1 MYLIYENCKK
11 IALGTV
17 FFALCFF
24 PIFAHGK
31 NDKEAKTAENYNAYA
46 ESFDLTGRKKG
57 TYNIYVTA
65 DDFGGN
71 RAMQGPFN
79 IKHDPKSDLPV
90 LNITNPVKNIRIT
103 GNLNIVGSCIDDDGV
118 DYVELVLDDDA
129 ENPIRAKGKEFWS
142 YYLDTKNLAEG
153 LHKIQVTGIDIN
165 GLRGNPVTVNWHLD
179 RRLPVS
185 EMENYG
191 MGMLVSGNV
200 KFHGTVSDGNGIKS
214 FEYSNDGGKT
224 FAPARI
230 KTNKKE
236 GTSSFDISVSTKKIE
251 DGPAVLW
258 LKAKDNAGS
267 VGLYSFL
274 YFVDNSAPDVK
285 IVFPTDS
292 DTLAGQFFVAGYAK
306 DAVGLESLSWK
317 LGNETG
323 EIELIPGNPYW
334 TVPFDTN
341 TMQASSFSITA
352 RDRAGNVTSASQRLN
367 INNASNMPVLTITE
381 PLGKIAADN
390 TDEIFLRGF
399 AKDNNGVQ
407 SISYSL
413 DGADPV
419 AVKTQGAFCV
429 KLAEALALAP
439 GKHTVSITALDI
451 NGVSSAV
458 KKADFQV
465 LAPAFNEDTLASLP
479 KLTLDG
485 PTSGS
490 WVKTSMR
497 LTGTA
502 SDDSGIQTIEYSL
515 DGGAMWEPL
524 PLASQTRASA
534 TFNTDISL
542 SLIDDGFIKVDVRVF
557 NKNGGVSYKHAAV
570 IKDSEAPSAIALLPA
585 PEDVVNGKTTVAI
598 AIKDAGGLDKAYF
611 IPSRGNRQ
619 EVPIAPLIVL
629 DVGTPNNQIGS
640 DMRFEV
646 RDRAGNVTT
655 LSSWDF
661 RVDAKADIPKTEIH
675 LPQENEL
682 ITRDF
687 TISGVV
693 YDDDGPCT
701 IYYRIDK
708 NKYVKLPETGTS
720 FAIDVPLSVL
730 GDNEHSISMYSVDVN
745 GVESPEVTRNFRVS
759 LEEPK
764 ATVATPTIDTVVKDT
779 ITFTGAA
786 SDKNGI
792 ANVQISLDNG
802 ASYNNVEGTT
812 TWKYTVDTRALPSG
826 TQVVFIKA
834 IDNYGVQGLYSS
846 IVSIDNIAPTV
857 YMEMPVDGAK
867 TSGMLFISGYAFDNM
882 NLENLYADIRSLERK
897 PVGAIGHVTIAPDR
911 IIGKTLDLSSLQ
923 DGIYNVELAGEDKA
937 GNVTRIS
944 RNIEL
949 TRAVKIAS
957 VDILYPLDG
966 ETKQG
971 SFKIYGQATAENT
984 ISSLTLYIDGKN
996 FGTTEL
1002 TPTGFFMFDV
1012 TPDVLSEGTH
1022 GYKVVATIENG
1033 KRVSSRTQNVVYSK
1047 TGPWVEID
1055 NFMYGDFAKE
1065 RPIIRG
1071 QAGYSISTAE
1081 LDLLKSKEITKEQKK
1096 TISNK
1101 AVKTVEL
1108 SFDNGKTFKKISSGK
1123 KWKYRIE
1130 NQDIAEGYH
1139 FMLVKA
1145 TMKNGETA
1153 ITRTVVQIDRTS
1165 PFLKLVDP
1173 ASGGRYNQELLATGL
1188 ASDNVGLTD
1197 VQLVLRKGGKGT
1209 WEVPTFFKGL
1219 HFDAKIWGA
1228 TLYQIGVGLSF
1239 FDDAVK
1245 VQMFFGQFTQTQREI
1260 FVKNINNM
1268 RGRYG
1273 GNVLTA
1279 KILANI
1285 GTIEF
1290 GKFAGHDFDWLAM
1303 NFALGA
1309 DFSYF
1314 TQTQSGKAQILS
1326 ALIGQI
1332 EFPRVTIAKAKYF
1345 RTFAFYF
1352 ETAIWFIP
1360 TDVIAA
1366 TAIKSIIPQ
1375 FAGGFRINVF

>member
-1 MYLIYENCKK
+1 MHSIPKTYKLVI
-11 IALGTV
+11 LPV
-17 FFALCFF
+17 LFFALCFA
-24 PIFAHGK
+24 PMFAHGK
-31 NDKEAKTAENYNAYA
+31 ADKEARTAENFNSYEEN
-46 ESFDLTGRKKG
+46 FDLTTRRKG

-71 RAMQGPFN
+71 QTMQGPFN
-79 IKHDPKSDLPV
+79 IKYDPKSDLPIPT
-90 LNITNPVKNIRIT
+90 ITNPVENMRIT
-103 GNLNIVGSCIDDDGV
+103 GNLNIVGTCIDDDGIE
-118 DYVELVLDDDA
+118 YVELILDGDT

-142 YYLDTKNLAEG
+142 YYLDTTKLEEG

-165 GLRGNPVTVNWHLD
+165 GLRGNPITLGWHLD
-179 RRLPVS
+179 RKAPIT
-185 EMENYG
+185 EMQNYG
-191 MGMLVSGNV
+191 MGMLVSGKI
-200 KFHGTVSDGNGIKS
+200 KFHGTVSDGNGINNLQYS
-214 FEYSNDGGKT
+214 FDGGNNFIATRVKV
-224 FAPARI
+224 
-230 KTNKKE
+230 NKKE
-236 GTSSFDISVSTKKIE
+236 GTSTFDIPLDTKNIA

-258 LKAKDNAGS
+258 LKSTDNAGS
-267 VGLYSFL
+267 IGLYSFL
-274 YFVDNSAPDVK
+274 YFVDNSAPDVQ
-285 IVFPTDS
+285 IVFPTDVDILS
-292 DTLAGQFFVAGYAK
+292 GQFSVAGYAK
-306 DAVGLESLSWK
+306 DTIGLESLTWK

-323 EIELIPGNPYW
+323 ELEIIPGNPYW

-341 TMQASSFSITA
+341 TMKASSFSITA
-352 RDRAGNVTSASQRLN
+352 KDRAGNITNASQK
-367 INNASNMPVLTITE
+367 ITIDNAYDKPKLMISE
-381 PLGKIAADN
+381 PLAKIAADN
-390 TDEIFLRGF
+390 TDEIYLRGF
-399 AKDNNGVQ
+399 AKDDDGIQ

-413 DGADPV
+413 DGAEAV
-419 AVKTQGAFCV
+419 EVKTQGSFYA
-429 KLAEALALAP
+429 KLADVLTLAP
-439 GKHTVSITALDI
+439 GKHTLTVTAFDI
-451 NGVSSAV
+451 NGVASET
-458 KKADFQV
+458 KKADFQI
-465 LAPAFNEDTLASLP
+465 LAPTFTEDVLASLP
-479 KLTLDG
+479 KLTIDR
-485 PTSGS
+485 PTSGA

-497 LTGTA
+497 LAGTA

-515 DGGAMWEPL
+515 DGGVTWAPL

-542 SLIDDGFIKVDVRVF
+542 SLVEDGYIKIDLRAF
-557 NKNGGVSYKHAAV
+557 NNNGAVSYKHTAV
-570 IKDSEAPSAIALLPA
+570 TKDSEAPTAIALLPA
-585 PEDVVNGKTTVAI
+585 SGDVVNGRTIMAI
-598 AIKDAGGLDKAYF
+598 AIKDAFGLDKAYF
-611 IPSRGNRQ
+611 TPARGSRK
-619 EVPIAPLIVL
+619 EVPIAPLVVL
-629 DVGTPNNQIGS
+629 DVGTPDNQIGTG
-640 DMRFEV
+640 MQFEV
-646 RDRAGNVTT
+646 RDHAGNVTT

-661 RVDAKADIPKTEIH
+661 SVDAKADIPRTEIH

-693 YDDDGPCT
+693 YDDDGACS
-701 IYYRIDK
+701 IYYSVDG
-708 NKYVKLPETGTS
+708 NKEVKFPETGTS
-720 FAIDVPLSVL
+720 FAIDVPLSSL
-730 GDNEHSISMYSVDVN
+730 TDNEHTITMYSVDVN
-745 GVESPEVTRNFRVS
+745 GLQGPSVTRKFRVS

-779 ITFTGAA
+779 IVFTGAA

-792 ANVQISLDNG
+792 AKVQISFDNG
-802 ASYNNVEGTT
+802 SSYNDVEGTT

-834 IDNYGVQGLYSS
+834 TDNYGVQGLYSS

-867 TSGMLFISGYAFDNM
+867 TSGMLFLSGYAFDNM
-882 NLENLYADIRSLERK
+882 DLSKLYADVRSLEGKSNRH
-897 PVGAIGHVTIAPDR
+897 VNIGSNR
-911 IIGKTLDLSSLQ
+911 IIGQTIDLSSMS
-923 DGIYNVELAGEDKA
+923 DGMYNVELAGEDKA

-949 TRAVKIAS
+949 TRETKIAS
-957 VDILYPLDG
+957 VDVLYPLDG

-984 ISSLTLYIDGKN
+984 IPSLTLYMDGKN

-1002 TPTGFFMFDV
+1002 TPTGYFMFEV
-1012 TPDVLSEGTH
+1012 TPDLLTEGTH
-1022 GYKVVATIENG
+1022 TYKIVATIQGG
-1033 KRVSSRTQNVVYSK
+1033 KQVSSRLQTITYSQ
-1047 TGPWVEID
+1047 TGPWVTID
-1055 NFMYGDFAKE
+1055 NFTYGDFAKE
-1065 RPIIRG
+1065 RPFIRG

-1081 LDLLKSKEITKEQKK
+1081 LDFAKTKEATKEQKK
-1096 TISNK
+1096 AVSEK
-1101 AVKTVEL
+1101 AVDTVEI
-1108 SFDNGKTFKKISSGK
+1108 SFDNGKSFKKISGGK

-1130 NQDIAEGYH
+1130 NQDVDEGYH

-1153 ITRTVVQIDRTS
+1153 ITRTVIQVDRTM
-1165 PFLKLVDP
+1165 PFVKLVDP
-1173 ASGGRYNQELLATGL
+1173 AQGGKYNQELLATGL

-1197 VQLVLRKGGKGT
+1197 VQVVLRKGSKAS

-1219 HFDAKIWGA
+1219 HFDVKAWGA
-1228 TLYQIGVGLSF
+1228 TLYQVGFGLSF

-1245 VQMFFGQFTQTQREI
+1245 VQTFFGQFTKAQRKVFERNPN
-1260 FVKNINNM
+1260 KL

-1273 GNVLTA
+1273 GNVFTA

-1314 TQTQSGKAQILS
+1314 SESQSGKGQILS
-1326 ALIGQI
+1326 ALLGQI

-1360 TDVIAA
+1360 TDVIASS
-1366 TAIKSIIPQ
+1366 AIKSIIPQ